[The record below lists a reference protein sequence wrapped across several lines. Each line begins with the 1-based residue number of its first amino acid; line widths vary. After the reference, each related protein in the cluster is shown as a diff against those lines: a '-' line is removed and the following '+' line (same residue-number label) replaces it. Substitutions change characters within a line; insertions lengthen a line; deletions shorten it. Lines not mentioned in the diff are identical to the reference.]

1 MRFRRTLTASAFLA
15 ATGAAIFAPDAA
27 AYINRPIIPAP
38 LTVAIERATYRV
50 PVTDAATVLIQR
62 PNSKGT
68 GFHIGGG
75 RIITAAHVVNGAR
88 TVSLKSY
95 DGRISSAT
103 VVKVDTKT
111 EIAILQTNMR
121 LLPAEI
127 DCGTVPVGTAI
138 SAIGNPLGQEF
149 ITAFG
154 RIAGAPRETSHA
166 KSVYVT
172 DMTTV
177 MGQSGAPVF
186 ADGRV
191 IGVVSAV
198 MLAPFEL
205 VGNVAPDSGV
215 YARSLVGFGYVVPS
229 AEVCKMLG
237 VEVA

>member
-1 MRFRRTLTASAFLA
+1 MLRRIILGASIA
-15 ATGAAIFAPDAA
+15 ALSGAAVFFAPTAA
-27 AYINRPIIPAP
+27 AFIARPINPAP
-38 LTVAIERATYRV
+38 LTVAIERAAYRA

-62 PNSKGT
+62 PNTKGT

-75 RIITAAHVVNGAR
+75 RIITAAHVVDGAK
-88 TVSLKSY
+88 TVSLKSI

-111 EIAILQTNMR
+111 EIAILQTSMR

-154 RIAGAPRETSHA
+154 RIAGAPREMPHA

-205 VGNVAPDSGV
+205 VGKVPQDSGI

-237 VEVA
+237 GEVA

>member
-1 MRFRRTLTASAFLA
+1 MLRRIILGASIA
-15 ATGAAIFAPDAA
+15 ALSGAAVFFAPTAA
-27 AYINRPIIPAP
+27 AYINRPHTPPAM
-38 LTVAIERATYRV
+38 TVAVERLAATT

-75 RIITAAHVVNGAR
+75 RIITAAHVVDGAH
-88 TVSLKSY
+88 TVSLKSI

-111 EIAILQTNMR
+111 ELAILQTNMR

-127 DCGTVPVGTAI
+127 DCGTVPVGTPI

-154 RIAGAPRETSHA
+154 RIAGAPREMPHA
-166 KSVYVT
+166 RSVYVT

-177 MGQSGAPVF
+177 MGQSGGPVF

-191 IGVVSAV
+191 VGVVSAV
-198 MLAPFEL
+198 MTAPFEL
-205 VGNVAPDSGV
+205 FGKVPQDSGI

-237 VEVA
+237 GEVA

>member
-1 MRFRRTLTASAFLA
+1 MRFKRTLTASAFLA
-15 ATGAAIFAPDAA
+15 LAGAAVFAPDAA
-27 AYINRPIIPAP
+27 AYINRPHIPTAM
-38 LTVAIERATYRV
+38 TVAIERAAYRV
-50 PVTDAATVLIQR
+50 PVTDAATVIINR
-62 PNSKGT
+62 PNSNGT

-75 RIITAAHVVNGAR
+75 RIITAAHVVDGAK
-88 TVSLKSY
+88 TVSLKSI

-103 VVKVDTKT
+103 VVKVDTAT
-111 EIAILQTNMR
+111 DVAVLQTNMR
-121 LLPAEI
+121 LLAAEI

-154 RIAGAPRETSHA
+154 RIAGAPRDLG
-166 KSVYVT
+166 KSGPAYVT

-177 MGQSGAPVF
+177 MGQSGGPVF

-198 MLAPFEL
+198 MTAPFEL
-205 VGNVAPDSGV
+205 VGKVPQDSGI

-237 VEVA
+237 GEVA

>member
-88 TVSLKSY
+88 TVSLKSI

-111 EIAILQTNMR
+111 ELAILQTNMR
-121 LLPAEI
+121 LLPAEL

-154 RIAGAPRETSHA
+154 RIAGAPRAMPHA

-205 VGNVAPDSGV
+205 VGKVPQDSGI

-237 VEVA
+237 GEVA

>member
-1 MRFRRTLTASAFLA
+1 MRFKRTLAASAFLA
-15 ATGAAIFAPDAA
+15 LTGAAVFAPDAA
-27 AYINRPIIPAP
+27 AYINRPHTPPAM
-38 LTVAIERATYRV
+38 TVAIERAAYRA

-75 RIITAAHVVNGAR
+75 RIITAAHVVDGAK
-88 TVSLKSY
+88 TVSLKSI

-127 DCGTVPVGTAI
+127 DCGTVPVGTQI

-154 RIAGAPRETSHA
+154 RIAGAPREMPHA
-166 KSVYVT
+166 RSVYVT

-229 AEVCKMLG
+229 AEVCSVIG
-237 VEVA
+237 GEVA

>member
-1 MRFRRTLTASAFLA
+1 MLRRIILGASIA
-15 ATGAAIFAPDAA
+15 ALSGAAVFFAPTAA
-27 AYINRPIIPAP
+27 AFIARPINPAP
-38 LTVAIERATYRV
+38 LTLAVERVAYRA

-75 RIITAAHVVNGAR
+75 RIITAAHVVNGAK

-111 EIAILQTNMR
+111 EIAILQTKMR
-121 LLPAEI
+121 LLSAEL

-154 RIAGAPRETSHA
+154 RIAGSPREMPHA

-177 MGQSGAPVF
+177 MGQSGGPVF
-186 ADGRV
+186 AEGRV
-191 IGVVSAV
+191 VGVVSAV

-229 AEVCKMLG
+229 TGVCEMLG
-237 VEVA
+237 GEVA